1 MDEVAFARQLRRRQT
16 DAELSLWAASRDRRF
31 LGLKFRRQVPCGRY
45 VLDFYCHALRLVVEL
60 DGGQHLESAHDR
72 ERDVWLAGQG
82 RGFAFCAIGITMSW
96 WGLMLCWKRFD
107 WRSNPVRDDYP
118 HPQPSPRGRGG
129 CPLPVG
135 KLAYVLL

>member
-45 VLDFYCHALRLVVEL
+45 VLDFYCHALRLAVEL

-82 RGFAFCAIGITMSW
+82 IRVLRYGNHDV
-96 WGLMLCWKRFD
+96 L
-107 WRSNPVRDDYP
+107 
-118 HPQPSPRGRGG
+118 
-129 CPLPVG
+129 VG
-135 KLAYVLL
+135 TDAVLEALRLAVESGAG

>member
-16 DAELSLWAASRDRRF
+16 DAERSLWAALRDRRF

-45 VLDFYCHALRLVVEL
+45 VLDFYCHALRLAVEL

-82 RGFAFCAIGITMSW
+82 IRVLRYGNHDVLVGSDTVLEA
-96 WGLMLCWKRFD
+96 
-107 WRSNPVRDDYP
+107 
-118 HPQPSPRGRGG
+118 PR
-129 CPLPVG
+129 
-135 KLAYVLL
+135 LAVESGAG